1 MHNSQCTMRGRL
13 KAKKICA
20 NRCTENLKKLIRMD
34 LSKNKVPYITERV
47 VNIKELQ
54 KLIENCFMLAQ
65 LLQKESPHKESF
77 EPLLD
82 ELKKARAFE
91 FEIDIRKA
99 NYCEIETQRFENF
112 AEAWVHAM
120 RKIRMKLRK

>member
-1 MHNSQCTMRGRL
+1 MRGRL
-13 KAKKICA
+13 KTKKFCA
-20 NRCTENLKKLIRMD
+20 NRCTENFKKLLRMD
-34 LSKNKVPYITERV
+34 LSREKVCARVPDEKKTEYITERV

-82 ELKKARAFE
+82 ELKKARVFE

-99 NYCEIETQRFENF
+99 NYCE
-112 AEAWVHAM
+112 
-120 RKIRMKLRK
+120 

>member
-1 MHNSQCTMRGRL
+1 M
-13 KAKKICA
+13 K
-20 NRCTENLKKLIRMD
+20 TE
-34 LSKNKVPYITERV
+34 YITERV

-65 LLQKESPHKESF
+65 LLQKESPHKESY

-82 ELKKARAFE
+82 ELKKAREFE

-99 NYCEIETQRFENF
+99 NYCETEHKKNDVKEMLELVNSLGKDEIEFLKKVIEI
-112 AEAWVHAM
+112 
-120 RKIRMKLRK
+120 K